1 MKKGYTIDL
10 SKVGEAKQQI
20 TFPIREK
27 VHLWHSN
34 NVAVY
39 QKFIRNFEKM
49 SSTNIEFASKL
60 FRLFADNM
68 PKEAEEV
75 AQEITEEL
83 AQSNQCLCANIG
95 INRFSDDFHQTSVTV
110 GF

>member
-27 VHLWHSN
+27 VHSWHSN

-49 SSTNIEFASKL
+49 SSTNIDFASKL

-75 AQEITEEL
+75 WSCFFAD
-83 AQSNQCLCANIG
+83 NN
-95 INRFSDDFHQTSVTV
+95 D
-110 GF
+110 